1 MKFIQNMVLSVAA
14 FIAATDICSAQS
26 FLNMPN
32 DTIIKVG
39 ALEDLEALSI
49 QQFNNTKDTIILKW
63 SKVSESIPNAWE
75 ASICDNSFCNTT
87 LVNSGTMLPI
97 NTNEYGFL
105 LLHIT
110 PQINYG
116 TAIIRYAVWDE
127 AKPTIKDTLTFIL
140 SVKAVSGINEIKNK
154 SNWNINPNPTSSTII
169 ITSRIPSGFIYLI
182 TDFTGKEIEKGFSKT
197 NDISIVNLQNGMY
210 HISIMDGNNII
221 ETIKFLVK
229 K

>member
-1 MKFIQNMVLSVAA
+1 MKILTTIVLSVAA
-14 FIAATDICSAQS
+14 FIAAIDICIAQS

-39 ALEDLEALSI
+39 ALEDLETLSI
-49 QQFNNTKDTIILKW
+49 QQINNTKDTIVLKW
-63 SKVSESIPNAWE
+63 SKVSESVPDAWD

-87 LVNSGTMLPI
+87 LVNNGTMLPI
-97 NTNEYGFL
+97 NPNEYGFL

-110 PQINYG
+110 PKINYG

-127 AKPTIKDTLTFIL
+127 ANPTIRDTLTFIL

-154 SNWNINPNPTSSTII
+154 INWNIYPNPTSETIN
-169 ITSRIPSGFIYLI
+169 ITSFKLSGFNYLI

-197 NDISIVNLQNGMY
+197 NVISIANLQNGMY
-210 HISIMDGNNII
+210 HISIIDGNKMI
-221 ETIKFLVK
+221 ETIKFLVEK
-229 K
+229 